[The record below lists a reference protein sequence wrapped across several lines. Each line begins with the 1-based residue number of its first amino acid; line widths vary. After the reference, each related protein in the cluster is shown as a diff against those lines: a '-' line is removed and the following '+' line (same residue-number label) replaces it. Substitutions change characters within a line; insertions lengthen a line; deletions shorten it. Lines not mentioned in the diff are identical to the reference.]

1 MATAYEFR
9 KGIYWHRRLP
19 GGGGT
24 GTPATECF
32 LLLESGDYLLLESGD
47 KLELEGCATP
57 TANLLLLESG
67 DALLL
72 ESGDGLALEG

>member
-9 KGIYWHRRLP
+9 KGGYWHRRLS
-19 GGGGT
+19 GGGSG
-24 GTPATECF
+24 GTPATGCF

-57 TANLLLLESG
+57 TTNLLLLESS